1 MCYMLDRRG
10 FTMFSWVNVP
20 HPFNLTDFSRRLLL
34 DFHSDDMQAKEAA
47 AVGIVEGH
55 DPIQGC
61 CRIMSEQKC
70 VIVIDGLRSKDDWDM
85 IKATFLPYTTKTR
98 MVVVTNEETVAKHC
112 VDEKDRVVNV
122 KGLEDDS
129 ALNLFKKITCG
140 GKEMTPSEMGALK
153 TYHIQVWGDS
163 QNYSSY
169 SKRNNSL

>member
-129 ALNLFKKITCG
+129 ALNLFKKVRFL
-140 GKEMTPSEMGALK
+140 PDHL
-153 TYHIQVWGDS
+153 V
-163 QNYSSY
+163 
-169 SKRNNSL
+169 